1 VSFVERSKTCECN
14 HNWAG
19 ELAPRHVSKPNQQWW
34 INVILLCIS
43 SYSLS
48 IYSPAMHSFKYPSF
62 AAPQISFHPSLY
74 VPLVCRLFNHLILSI
89 AAAELFP
96 PLLYRFCTCQIRRC
110 RHTNRPTWTGHL
122 SMTWR
127 TNRARISDINILK
140 P

>member
-1 VSFVERSKTCECN
+1 MSFVERSKTCECN

-62 AAPQISFHPSLY
+62 ALHKSLFIPPSLY
-74 VPLVCRLFNHLILSI
+74 VPLVWRLFNLILLI
-89 AAAELFP
+89 AIAELFVRCSTYSVHVHVKFDVQAYKQTC
-96 PLLYRFCTCQIRRC
+96 LDGAFVNDLTLYIV
-110 RHTNRPTWTGHL
+110 P
-122 SMTWR
+122 
-127 TNRARISDINILK
+127 IE
-140 P
+140 